1 MSIGRSPTIQGYM
14 EDRVNKTELK
24 RLASN
29 IGRAIAKQRIRSQL
43 TQEEVAERLGVGNEA
58 VSRIERGRV
67 IPNIIR
73 LLELAEIFNCEA
85 AELLG
90 QASIHVDD
98 QTHRIKTL
106 LAPLKQRDRELMLE
120 LVESLAIRFQQDE
133 STEK

>member
-1 MSIGRSPTIQGYM
+1 M
-14 EDRVNKTELK
+14 NKTEQK

-29 IGRAIAKQRIRSQL
+29 IGRAIAKQRVLSQL

-67 IPNIIR
+67 IPNIVR

-90 QASIHVDD
+90 QASVHLED
-98 QTHRIKTL
+98 QSSRVKTL
-106 LAPLKQRDRELMLE
+106 LAPLAPSDRQLLLDIIEGLSNRLNNK
-120 LVESLAIRFQQDE
+120 
-133 STEK
+133 TH

>member
-1 MSIGRSPTIQGYM
+1 M
-14 EDRVNKTELK
+14 NKTEQK

>member
-1 MSIGRSPTIQGYM
+1 M
-14 EDRVNKTELK
+14 EDIVNKIEQK

-67 IPNIIR
+67 IPNIVR

-90 QASIHVDD
+90 QASVHVDD
-98 QTHRIKTL
+98 QTHRIKAI
-106 LAPLKQRDRELMLE
+106 LAPLEQHDRQFMLE
-120 LVESLAIRFQQDE
+120 LIESLAIRFQKDTSSE
-133 STEK
+133 E

>member
-1 MSIGRSPTIQGYM
+1 M
-14 EDRVNKTELK
+14 NKIEQK

-67 IPNIIR
+67 IPNIVR

-90 QASIHVDD
+90 QASVHVDD
-98 QTHRIKTL
+98 QTQRIKTL
-106 LAPLKQRDRELMLE
+106 LAPLKPHDRQLMLE
-120 LVESLAIRFQQDE
+120 LIESLATRFRQDS
-133 STEK
+133 STEE